1 MEYSFLKPIGTVT
14 FGDMKEFT
22 IEHYTSLIKTST
34 NPKQIKFLTNQI
46 ELLCKKK

>member
-1 MEYSFLKPIGTVT
+1 MDYSFLKSIGSLT

-22 IEHYTSLIKTST
+22 IEHYTELIQHSN

-46 ELLCKKK
+46 ELLCKQK